1 MTFESMFHMSYPSNV
16 FNPSSAFSRTARYG
30 DPRNGQVRLDVNKND
45 FLTPF
50 GKVTME
56 NQYLYDEESY
66 QELFERVASTYADDN
81 AHAQR
86 MYEYISS
93 LWFMPATPILGNAG
107 LIDFKRKKSQKTASL
122 HLPISCYLNEAQD
135 NLESIAELLM
145 ENMFLGAGGGGI
157 GSYFGNIR
165 CAGKTGNKDA
175 AGVIPFIKIVESV
188 TQCVSQ
194 GLRRGAAAIYLDIS
208 HPEIMDFIQLRKP
221 SGGDPQRKALHLN
234 HGVLL
239 SDAFMQAVEEG
250 KLWDLI
256 DPHSGTV
263 VESVDAREIWIQLLT
278 MRIETGEPYII
289 FSDHV
294 NKTIPQ
300 YQKDLGLKIKTSNLC
315 TEIFLPT
322 GIDQHGKN
330 RTAVCCLG
338 SLNLTTFSEWEHHPT
353 FIEDC
358 LRFLDNVLEDF
369 IHNAPPQFEN
379 AIYGVKRGRAV
390 GLGVMGWHSFL
401 QSKEVSM
408 ESLMAKTWNKYI
420 FSRIH
425 QASKAASKKLAEERG
440 ACLDAQECQV
450 MERFSY
456 ATAIAPTASIS
467 IICGGTSPGIEPIV
481 ANAYTHKTM
490 SGSFFIKNPQLLK
503 LLIKKG
509 HDTEEVWS
517 SILEQNGSVQHL
529 DILSDEEKKVFLTAY
544 EIDQLAL
551 IHLAADRTPYIDQGQ
566 SLNLFFAP
574 DVHKQDLHNAHW
586 LAWKRGTKCLY
597 YLRSRAFRRGETQ
610 SDAKRTQSPYAPQK
624 ARNLSQSGTLNLE
637 YTECLSCQ

>member
-1 MTFESMFHMSYPSNV
+1 MSYSPNA
-16 FNPSSAFSRTARYG
+16 FNPSNASSRTARYG
-30 DPRNGQVRLDVNKND
+30 DPRNGKVCLDGNKNE
-45 FLTPF
+45 FLTHF
-50 GKVTME
+50 GKVTIK
-56 NQYLYDEESY
+56 NQYLYDGESY
-66 QELFERVASTYADDN
+66 QELFERVASTYADNN

-86 MYEYISS
+86 MYDYISS

-107 LIDFKRKKSQKTASL
+107 LIEFKRKKNQKSASL

-135 NLESIAELLM
+135 NLESIAELLI
-145 ENMFLGAGGGGI
+145 ENIFLGAGGGGI

-165 CAGKTGNKDA
+165 CAGKTGEKEA
-175 AGVIPFIKIVESV
+175 VGIIPFIKIIESV
-188 TQCVSQ
+188 AQCVSQ
-194 GLRRGAAAIYLDIS
+194 GLRRGASAIFLDVS

-221 SGGDPQRKALHLN
+221 SGGDPQRKALHIN

-239 SDAFMQAVEEG
+239 SDAFMQAVEQ
-250 KLWDLI
+250 KKPWDLI
-256 DPHSGTV
+256 DPHSKTV
-263 VESVDAREIWIQLLT
+263 LETVDAREIWMQLLT

-289 FSDHV
+289 FSDHA

-322 GIDQHGKN
+322 GTDQHGKN

-338 SLNLTTFSEWEHHPT
+338 SLNLTKFSEWERHPI

-369 IHNAPPQFEN
+369 VQNAPPQFKN
-379 AIYGVKRGRAV
+379 AIYGVQRGRAV

-401 QSKEVSM
+401 QSKKISM
-408 ESLMAKTWNKYI
+408 DSLMAKTWNKYI
-420 FSRIH
+420 FSHIH
-425 QASKAASKKLAEERG
+425 KSRKAASKKLAEERG

-456 ATAIAPTASIS
+456 ATAVAPTASIS
-467 IICGGTSPGIEPIV
+467 IICGGASPGIEPIV

-490 SGSFFIKNPQLLK
+490 SGSFFIKNPQLRK
-503 LLIKKG
+503 ILIEKG
-509 HDTEEVWS
+509 HDTEDIWS
-517 SILEQNGSVQHL
+517 SILEKNGSVQHL

-574 DVHKQDLHNAHW
+574 DVHKQDLHNVHW
-586 LAWKRGTKCLY
+586 IAWKRDIKSLY
-597 YLRSRAFRRGETQ
+597 YLRSRAFRRGETEN
-610 SDAKRTQSPYAPQK
+610 DAKQAQHAHVPQK
-624 ARNLSQSGTLNLE
+624 SKNASQSGTLNLE
-637 YTECLSCQ
+637 YTECLRCQ

>member
-1 MTFESMFHMSYPSNV
+1 MSYSSN
-16 FNPSSAFSRTARYG
+16 AFSLSDTLKRTAQYG
-30 DPRNGQVRLDVNKND
+30 SPRHGQVLLSAERND
-45 FLTPF
+45 LLTPF

-56 NQYLYDEESY
+56 NQYLYDGESY

-81 AHAQR
+81 EHAQR
-86 MYEYISS
+86 MYDYISS

-234 HGVLL
+234 HGVLI
-239 SDAFMQAVEEG
+239 SDAFMEAVEKG
-250 KLWDLI
+250 KSWDLI
-256 DPHSGTV
+256 DPHSHKV
-263 VESVDAREIWIQLLT
+263 VETVDAREIWIQLLT

-294 NKTIPQ
+294 NKTIPD
-300 YQKDLGLKIKTSNLC
+300 YQKKLGLNIKTSNLC

-338 SLNLTTFSEWEHHPT
+338 SLNLTKFSEWENHPR

-358 LRFLDNVLEDF
+358 FRFLDNVLEDF
-369 IHNAPPQFEN
+369 VEHAPSQFRNAV
-379 AIYGVKRGRAV
+379 YGVQRGRAV

-401 QSKEVSM
+401 QSKGVAM
-408 ESLMAKTWNKYI
+408 DSLMAKSWNKYV
-420 FSRIH
+420 FSHIH
-425 QASKAASKKLAEERG
+425 KATRAASRKLAEERG
-440 ACLDAQECQV
+440 ACLDAQDSQV

-490 SGSFFIKNPQLLK
+490 SGSFFIKNPQLRHVLAE
-503 LLIKKG
+503 KG
-509 HDTEEVWS
+509 HDTEEVWA
-517 SILEQNGSVQHL
+517 SILEHNGSVQHL
-529 DILSDEEKKVFLTAY
+529 DLLSDEEKKVFLTAY
-544 EIDQLAL
+544 EINQLTL

-566 SLNLFFAP
+566 SLNLFFPP
-574 DVHKQDLHNAHW
+574 DVHKKDLHDTHW
-586 LAWKRGTKCLY
+586 LAWKRGVKCLY
-597 YLRSRAFRRGETQ
+597 YLRSRALRRGETQ
-610 SDAKRTQSPYAPQK
+610 SDAKVTHQSYVAQK
-624 ARNLSQSGTLNLE
+624 AARLSHTGTLNLE
-637 YTECLSCQ
+637 YTECTSCQ